1 MEPYSRALSP
11 VSRRS
16 RHRLAPSV
24 SAPLPVKRGFAVV
37 VGLCLIAALVA
48 LVASSYAGAQ
58 VGAETANAAEPAISA
73 SVVATSAAVIVFL
86 TLLNA
91 VFSMAETAIT
101 SVRRSR
107 LEQLV
112 EEKRRGADIVK
123 RLHDDPPRYIATVQ
137 AGITLLGFAASAL
150 AAVSIAPAVKPSLV
164 PLAALTTKS
173 LQGTESLATGYAVAV
188 VVVAVAL
195 LTLVFGEIAPKAIA
209 MQSPDVWALRLAP
222 FVNVCAVIF
231 APLNSFALGLA
242 RLVVKPFGAK
252 AQFEIPMISREEFRA
267 IIETGTQKG
276 EFDRTEQA
284 IVENVIDFSET
295 IVRSVMTPRTDMTA
309 VPADAGLVQ
318 TLQTVITSGHSR
330 LPVFENTSDTIVGI
344 VHAKD
349 LLPLFAG
356 GTAPG
361 TFDLR
366 RVMRPPVFVPGS
378 RRVAELLAEMR
389 RSKNQVAVVQDE
401 YGGTAGIVSL
411 EDLLEEI
418 VGDIR
423 DEYDVDEPEMRVL
436 SSTESVIDG
445 RMNIGDVNDRLGT
458 DLDNEEYTT
467 IGGLVFGL
475 LGHEP
480 KQGEQLVHNG
490 LRFVVEGVERGRV
503 KSLRVI
509 REKPGRTQSRT
520 DPDADPR
527 TDAEIAEDAP
537 DAHAAIYNA
546 PRDAIGAMRD

>member
-1 MEPYSRALSP
+1 MI
-11 VSRRS
+11 
-16 RHRLAPSV
+16 
-24 SAPLPVKRGFAVV
+24 
-37 VGLCLIAALVA
+37 VGLCLLAAFVA
-48 LVASSYAGAQ
+48 LLASPYAGAQ
-58 VGAETANAAEPAISA
+58 VGTPTASPAIPPVSA
-73 SVVATSAAVIVFL
+73 STVATSAGVIL
-86 TLLNA
+86 LMTLLNA

-150 AAVSIAPAVKPSLV
+150 AAVAIAPAVKPYLMF
-164 PLAALTTKS
+164 LAALTAKS
-173 LQGTESLATGYAVAV
+173 PQAIESLATGYAVAV

-222 FVNVCAVIF
+222 FVNVCAVLF
-231 APLNSFALGLA
+231 APLNAFALGLA
-242 RLVVKPFGAK
+242 SLVVKPFGAK

-309 VPADAGLVQ
+309 VPAEADLVQ

-356 GTAPG
+356 GVAPG
-361 TFDLR
+361 AFDLR
-366 RVMRPPVFVPGS
+366 HVMRPPVFVPGS

-436 SSTESVIDG
+436 SSTESVMDG

-458 DLDNEEYTT
+458 QLENEEYTT

-480 KQGEQLVHNG
+480 KPGEELAHSG
-490 LRFVVEGVERGRV
+490 LRFVVESVEKGRV
-503 KSLRVI
+503 KLLRVI

-537 DAHAAIYNA
+537 DENAAVFDA
-546 PRDAIGAMRD
+546 TKETVGAARDANGN